1 MKRLFSSQKDIKG
14 IFIIIRIITIM
25 LVIMLS
31 GQAHAMRFKIAT
43 LSPEGSVW
51 MQKMREGAQEL
62 ARKTNDRV
70 RIKYYPGGVMGD
82 DKAVLRKIR
91 IGQLHG
97 GAVVSGSLSKFY
109 PDNQIYN
116 LPLKFRS
123 FEEVD
128 YVRKHLDPRIAQ
140 GLENGGFVTFGIAEG
155 GFAYVMSTVPIRTV
169 KEMCH
174 QKIWIPNNDTMIL
187 ETVKA
192 FDITPFPLSIAD
204 VQAGLQT
211 GLINTVTTP
220 PIGAVALQWH
230 TQINYLMYEPFLYIY
245 GVLAV
250 DRRAFAKISTHDQ
263 RVFREIMGRIFREI
277 DQLNRKDNVNAL
289 KTLRNQGIKFIKP
302 LPEAMEE
309 WYHDAEAVPKRLIQA
324 GKLSQGMVN
333 TLERLLKDYRSNRLR
348 TKKQIQ
354 KHIFFKPL

>member
-1 MKRLFSSQKDIKG
+1 MM
-14 IFIIIRIITIM
+14 IRIITIM

-31 GQAHAMRFKIAT
+31 GPAQAMRFKIAT

-51 MQKMREGAQEL
+51 MQKMREGADEL
-62 ARKTNDRV
+62 ALKTDNRV
-70 RIKYYPGGVMGD
+70 TIKYYPGGVMGD

-97 GAVVSGSLSKFY
+97 GAVVSGSLSQFY
-109 PDNQIYN
+109 PDDQIYS

-140 GLENGGFVTFGIAEG
+140 GLEKGGFVTFGIAEG

-169 KEMCH
+169 GEMRR
-174 QKIWIPNNDTMIL
+174 QKVWIPDNDPMIL
-187 ETVKA
+187 EAVKA
-192 FDITPFPLSIAD
+192 FDIVPFPLSIAD
-204 VQAGLQT
+204 VRAGLQT

-250 DRRAFAKISTHDQ
+250 DRTAFAKISSDDQ
-263 RVFREIMGRIFREI
+263 RIFREIMGRIFREL
-277 DQLNRKDNVNAL
+277 DRMNRKDNVNAL
-289 KTLRNQGIKFIKP
+289 KALRKQGIEFIKP
-302 LPEAMEE
+302 LAEAMEK
-309 WYHDAEAVPKRLIQA
+309 WYHDAEAVPERLVKA
-324 GKLSQGMVN
+324 GKLSQDMVN
-333 TLERLLKDYRSNRLR
+333 TLETLLKECRS
-348 TKKQIQ
+348 KKLCAG
-354 KHIFFKPL
+354 K

>member
-1 MKRLFSSQKDIKG
+1 M
-14 IFIIIRIITIM
+14 IRIITIM
-25 LVIMLS
+25 LILMLS
-31 GQAHAMRFKIAT
+31 GQAQAMRFKIAT

-51 MQKMREGAQEL
+51 MQKMREGAEEL
-62 ARKTNDRV
+62 ARKTENRV
-70 RIKYYPGGVMGD
+70 KIKYYPGGVMGD

-97 GAVVSGSLSKFY
+97 GALVGGSLSRFY

-128 YVRKHLDPRIAQ
+128 YVRKHLDQRIAQ
-140 GLENGGFVTFGIAEG
+140 GLEKGGFVTFGIAEG

-169 KEMCH
+169 VEMRR
-174 QKIWIPNNDTMIL
+174 QRVWIPDNDTMIL

-230 TQINYLMYEPFLYIY
+230 TQINYLMYEPFMGGHLLIL
-245 GVLAV
+245 GQVLCHT
-250 DRRAFAKISTHDQ
+250 S
-263 RVFREIMGRIFREI
+263 
-277 DQLNRKDNVNAL
+277 
-289 KTLRNQGIKFIKP
+289 
-302 LPEAMEE
+302 
-309 WYHDAEAVPKRLIQA
+309 
-324 GKLSQGMVN
+324 
-333 TLERLLKDYRSNRLR
+333 
-348 TKKQIQ
+348 
-354 KHIFFKPL
+354 

>member
-1 MKRLFSSQKDIKG
+1 M
-14 IFIIIRIITIM
+14 IRIITIM
-25 LVIMLS
+25 LILMLS
-31 GQAHAMRFKIAT
+31 GQAQAMRFKIAT

-51 MQKMREGAQEL
+51 MQKMREGAEEL
-62 ARKTNDRV
+62 ARKTENRV
-70 RIKYYPGGVMGD
+70 KIKYYPGGVMGD
-82 DKAVLRKIR
+82 DKAVIRKIR

-97 GAVVSGSLSKFY
+97 GALVGGSLSRFY

-128 YVRKHLDPRIAQ
+128 YVRKHLDQRIAQ
-140 GLENGGFVTFGIAEG
+140 GLEKGGFVTFGIAEG

-169 KEMCH
+169 VEMRR
-174 QKIWIPNNDTMIL
+174 QRVWIPDNDTMIL

-250 DRRAFAKISTHDQ
+250 DHKAFAKISTHDQ
-263 RVFREIMGRIFREI
+263 QIFREIMGRIFREI
-277 DQLNRKDNVNAL
+277 DRLNREDNVKAL
-289 KTLRNQGIKFIKP
+289 EALRKQGVEFIKP
-302 LPEAMEE
+302 SGEALEK
-309 WYHDAEAVPKRLIQA
+309 WYADAEAVPKRLIRA

-333 TLERLLKDYRSNRLR
+333 TLERLLKDYRSKHLR
-348 TKKQIQ
+348 AEK
-354 KHIFFKPL
+354 